1 MLKVTLAKS
10 SFTTGHHKRYLY
22 FTVFCSGMTSLAI
35 EFGASRLL
43 GNTFGTSN
51 LVWASIIGLILLYLT
66 AGYFIGGL
74 WADRSPKLETMYTV
88 LAWGGF
94 TAGLVPFIARPVL
107 RMAADAFDQLQV
119 GVLLGSFSAVLIL
132 FIVPVTLLGT
142 ISPFAI
148 RLAII
153 DSRQAGRIS
162 GQIYAIS
169 TLGSFIGTFLPVLVL
184 IPLVGTTLTFL
195 VFSLFLTLVALVGII
210 LSVGWKRALIWGWM
224 PVVLCLLGLL
234 WGKGP
239 IKKTAGEIFEQESA
253 YNYIQVIEQ
262 NGYRYL
268 RLNEGQGIHSEWHA
282 ADLNYGGPWQE
293 FLVAPFFN
301 QPPYRPDQV
310 KSIAIIGLAGGTVA
324 RQATAVFGSIP
335 IDGFEIDPAII
346 AVGRKYFGMDMPN
359 LNAIAEDGRVG
370 LEHSNKTYTIIA
382 VDAYRPPYIPPHLT
396 TQEFFASAKDHLTL
410 DGVLVV
416 NVGRSPTDRTLVDQI
431 ASTIQTVFPS
441 VYIVDVPGSF
451 NSLVYATRQ
460 PTLFSNLV
468 TNLDLLKT
476 EAEIPPLLLDSMQVA
491 AAYKQPTPHVS
502 VVYTDD
508 WAPIEWVTNSMVLNY
523 VLFGDLQEIGH

>member
-1 MLKVTLAKS
+1 MNSTINDRNKKS
-10 SFTTGHHKRYLY
+10 YLY
-22 FTVFCSGMTSLAI
+22 FAVFCAGMTSLAI
-35 EFGASRLL
+35 EFAASRLL

-51 LVWASIIGLILLYLT
+51 LVWASIIGLILIYLT
-66 AGYFIGGL
+66 VGYFIGGR
-74 WADRSPKLETMYTV
+74 WADRSPKHQTMYGI

-119 GVLLGSFSAVLIL
+119 GILFGSFTAVIVL
-132 FIVPVTLLGT
+132 FIVPVTILGM

-148 RLAII
+148 RLAIV

-162 GQIYAIS
+162 GQIYATS
-169 TLGSFIGTFLPVLVL
+169 TLGSFAGTFLPVLVL
-184 IPLVGTTLTFL
+184 IPLVGTTYTFL
-195 VFSLFLTLVALVGII
+195 AFSLFLTMVALIGIWKAA
-210 LSVGWKRALIWGWM
+210 GWRRTLMWIWM
-224 PVVLCLLGLL
+224 PIVLLGLGIV

-239 IKKTAGEIFEQESA
+239 IKKTAGEIYERESA
-253 YNYIQVIEQ
+253 YNYIQVIEKD
-262 NGYRYL
+262 GYRYL
-268 RLNEGQGIHSEWHA
+268 RLNEGQGIHSIWHPS
-282 ADLNYGGPWQE
+282 DLNYGGPWQE

-301 QPPYRPDQV
+301 NPPYQLSQV
-310 KSIAIIGLAGGTVA
+310 KKIAIIGLAAGTVA

-346 AVGRKYFGMDMPN
+346 AVGRKYFGMNMLN
-359 LNAIAEDGRVG
+359 LNAIPQDGRVG
-370 LEHSNKTYTIIA
+370 LEQSLKLYTIIA

-396 TQEFFASAKDHLTL
+396 TQEFFQTARDHLTP

-441 VYIVDVPGSF
+441 VFIVDVPESF
-451 NSLVYATRQ
+451 NTMIYATKQ
-460 PTLFSNLV
+460 PTQFSNLQA
-468 TNLDLLKT
+468 NLDPLKDTVNTPKLLV
-476 EAEIPPLLLDSMQVA
+476 DSMQVA
-491 AAYKQPTPHVS
+491 VDNEQATPPVS

-508 WAPIEWVTNSMVLNY
+508 WSPIEWVTNNMVLSY
-523 VLFGDLQEIGH
+523 LVFGDLKEIGH

>member
-1 MLKVTLAKS
+1 MTS
-10 SFTTGHHKRYLY
+10 TTKPGIRKNYLY
-22 FTVFCSGMTSLAI
+22 FTVFCAGMTSLAI

-51 LVWASIIGLILLYLT
+51 LVWASIIGLILIYLT
-66 AGYFIGGL
+66 AGYFIGGH
-74 WADRSPKLETMYTV
+74 WADRSPKLHTMYTV

-107 RMAADAFDQLQV
+107 RMAADAFDQLRV
-119 GVLLGSFSAVLIL
+119 GILFGSFTTVLIL

-148 RLAII
+148 RLAIV

-195 VFSLFLTLVALVGII
+195 IFSLFLTLVAWVGI
-210 LSVGWKRALIWGWM
+210 LKTAGWKPALLWIWM
-224 PVVLCLLGLL
+224 PIVLCLLGLL

-239 IKKTAGEIFEQESA
+239 IKKTTGEIFEQESA
-253 YNYIQVIEQ
+253 YNYIQVIEI

-268 RLNEGQGIHSEWHA
+268 RMNEGQGIHSEWNA
-282 ADLNYGGPWQE
+282 TDLNYGGPWQE

-301 QPPYRPDQV
+301 PPPYKPSQV

-324 RQATAVFGSIP
+324 RQATAVFGSLP

-346 AVGRKYFGMDMPN
+346 AVGRRYFGMDMPN
-359 LNAIAEDGRVG
+359 LDALAEDGRTG
-370 LEHSNKTYTIIA
+370 LERSTETYTIIA

-396 TQEFFASAKDHLTL
+396 TQEFFQAAMDHLAP

-416 NVGRSPTDRTLVDQI
+416 NVGRSPIDRTLVDQI

-441 VYIVDVPGSF
+441 VYLVDVPGSF
-451 NSLVYATRQ
+451 NTMVYATRQ
-460 PTLFSNLV
+460 QTKIDNLV
-468 TNLDLLKT
+468 TNFALLK
-476 EAEIPPLLLDSMQVA
+476 AEVGTPSLLVESMQVA
-491 AAYKQPTPHVS
+491 VDNVQPTPPVS

-523 VLFGDLQEIGH
+523 VLFGNLQEIGH

>member
-1 MLKVTLAKS
+1 MKSTSVTS
-10 SFTTGHHKRYLY
+10 HRKRYLY

-35 EFGASRLL
+35 EFSASRLL

-51 LVWASIIGLILLYLT
+51 LVWASIIGLILIYLT
-66 AGYFIGGL
+66 IGYFLGGR
-74 WADRSPKLETMYTV
+74 WADRSPKFQTMYTI

-94 TAGLVPFIARPVL
+94 TAGLVPFVARPVL

-119 GVLLGSFSAVLIL
+119 GILFGSFTAVLIL
-132 FIVPVTLLGT
+132 FILPVTLLGT

-148 RLAII
+148 RLAIV

-184 IPLVGTTLTFL
+184 IPLVGTTFTFL
-195 VFSLFLTLVALVGII
+195 FFSLFLTIIALIGIYQAK
-210 LSVGWKRALIWGWM
+210 GWKAALIWVWM
-224 PVVLCLLGLL
+224 PIVLCVLAVL
-234 WGKGP
+234 WGHGA
-239 IKKTAGEIFEQESA
+239 IKKTTGEIYEQESA
-253 YNYIQVIEQ
+253 YNYIQVIEID
-262 NGYRYL
+262 GYRYL

-282 ADLNYGGPWQE
+282 TDLNYGGPWQE

-301 QPPYRPDQV
+301 QPPYSLNQV
-310 KSIAIIGLAGGTVA
+310 DNLTIIGLAAGTVA
-324 RQATAVFGSIP
+324 RQATAVFGNIP

-346 AVGRKYFGMDMPN
+346 EVGRKYFGMTMPN
-359 LNAIAEDGRVG
+359 LDAVAEDGRIG
-370 LEHSNKTYTIIA
+370 LERSDRSYSIIA

-396 TQEFFASAKDHLTL
+396 TQEFFQLAKDHLTD

-431 ASTIQTVFPS
+431 ASTIETLFPS
-441 VYIVDVPGSF
+441 VFVVDVPGSF
-451 NSLVYATRQ
+451 NSMIYATRL
-460 PTLFSNLV
+460 PTQFANLQA
-468 TNLDLLKT
+468 NLDLLKT
-476 EAEIPPLLLDSMQVA
+476 QPGISDLLLDSIQVA
-491 AAYKQPTPHVS
+491 IDNVQSTPPVS

-508 WAPIEWVTNSMVLNY
+508 WSPIEWVTNNMVLNY
-523 VLFGDLQEIGH
+523 VLFGDLQQIGH